1 MQCMSAHWQTAS
13 SQMLVKPSMSEKLLH
28 DERDWLKCKKQS
40 DAPERDGAVLGLGG
54 SFWVSFM

>member
-1 MQCMSAHWQTAS
+1 
-13 SQMLVKPSMSEKLLH
+13 MLVKPSMSEKLLH